1 MDHGIVIV
9 ALIFGILLS
18 AVYTNTS
25 HAQISKQLP
34 PNTQLSSPKSHAVK
48 ITSPTKDEHVP
59 IGKDLMVLG
68 TSLDNPTSNC
78 QVSIIV
84 NAIKPYRQ
92 ATATGPSGATDYSTW
107 NFFLTSKYTTI
118 KEGPNKITA
127 KYTCSDNP
135 SLRSF
140 YNVNVTGV
148 EIATA
153 TAVTTTAAG

>member
-1 MDHGIVIV
+1 MDYGIVIV
-9 ALIFGILLS
+9 PLIFGMLLS

-25 HAQISKQLP
+25 YAQISKQLP
-34 PNTQLSSPKSHAVK
+34 PNTHLSSPKLHALK
-48 ITSPTKDEHVP
+48 ITSPTKDEHIP
-59 IGKDLMVLG
+59 IGKDLMFLG
-68 TSLDNPTSNC
+68 TSLDNATSNC

-153 TAVTTTAAG
+153 TAVATTAAG